1 MYTVLGMWHAP
12 LEIFL
17 EFRGMKLLMRP
28 FLAQYDAIQSPDDSF
43 TCMNIYPF
51 HPLHYTAA
59 AHYQRGRPPSN
70 DAKQDTRVRKKWSG

>member
-12 LEIFL
+12 LETFL

-59 AHYQRGRPPSN
+59 AHYQPCVDVRRAMMLS
-70 DAKQDTRVRKKWSG
+70 KTRE